1 MNRLIILLFPLS
13 LFADTTG
20 NLLPQQFFNNNQG
33 HGGWNCNDPS
43 HNHGNNT
50 VAAVHGDFIE
60 NTITLGDTL
69 NQSEINGG
77 WTSTLG
83 ADIWGW
89 NAYDQQVKMT
99 QTITDVSGTVTTQ
112 IRDVAIPGCSGYN
125 CSSYETYTDSYTQGI
140 NSQSSYN
147 IRVRFDFTES
157 SQSTSH
163 RAVDLKNPT
172 LVVEYSVLDVSQVA
186 ELKTMSETVYNVVE
200 DIDFYEYIPEEE
212 FNFEITEQPIMEMS
226 IIEEFYF
233 EPQAIEELNSG
244 VVNVFQE
251 ITYDST
257 TNFEEVS
264 TEIKVEEVFFET
276 GESFDTTQANGII
289 QEFFSEEIYETPI
302 EIKQEEVYEERETNI
317 QTSDASGITERE
329 PIQQETSGRESEEVN
344 GVEDTGTGNG
354 SPPRKDEGRI
364 VEQSG
369 ENSTVAENSNDENS
383 NETVSPETI
392 SDSDSTEDT
401 TVAEEVDEPV
411 GEGEAGGSESGNER
425 TEVADSG
432 EETLESR
439 DTEVEESGTE
449 GTTRVSNQ
457 AITVESIE
465 RKVNETL
472 TRIDQRLVATSLI
485 VARAM
490 ESPLSMDNYGNTN
503 DNIFNNQLNI
513 DGGEYYDQRQY
524 IDARNIYAENQIAYN
539 DPMAKSQKILQESID
554 NRIRAEE
561 NLKRIRGY

>member
-1 MNRLIILLFPLS
+1 MNRLIILLFPLT
-13 LFADTTG
+13 LFAETTS

-244 VVNVFQE
+244 VVDVFQE
-251 ITYDST
+251 ITYDSQAT
-257 TNFEEVS
+257 LEEIP
-264 TEIKVEEVFFET
+264 TEIKVEEVFIET
-276 GESFDTTQANGII
+276 TRESFNETPTSII
-289 QEFFSEEIYETPI
+289 EEFFAEERQTDFQTTDDSRVFESEPIREEVSSRADGEISSERNENIATEEISR
-302 EIKQEEVYEERETNI
+302 EEN
-317 QTSDASGITERE
+317 GN
-329 PIQQETSGRESEEVN
+329 PPRESEERITT
-344 GVEDTGTGNG
+344 E
-354 SPPRKDEGRI
+354 PRE
-364 VEQSG
+364 E
-369 ENSTVAENSNDENS
+369 STVAEATPEVVE
-383 NETVSPETI
+383 ETESVTPGTE
-392 SDSDSTEDT
+392 TEDT
-401 TVAEEVDEPV
+401 IVAEEVDDSDR
-411 GEGEAGGSESGNER
+411 EGEAGGSEPTDER

>member
-1 MNRLIILLFPLS
+1 MNRLIILLFPLT
-13 LFADTTG
+13 LFAETTS

-244 VVNVFQE
+244 VVDVFQE
-251 ITYDST
+251 ITYDSQAT
-257 TNFEEVS
+257 LEEIP
-264 TEIKVEEVFFET
+264 TEIKVEEVFIET
-276 GESFDTTQANGII
+276 RESFNDTPTSII
-289 QEFFSEEIYETPI
+289 EEFFAEERQTDFQTTDDSRVFESEPIREEVSSRADGEISSERNENIATEEISR
-302 EIKQEEVYEERETNI
+302 EEN
-317 QTSDASGITERE
+317 GN
-329 PIQQETSGRESEEVN
+329 PPRESEERITT
-344 GVEDTGTGNG
+344 E
-354 SPPRKDEGRI
+354 PRE
-364 VEQSG
+364 E
-369 ENSTVAENSNDENS
+369 STVAEATPEVVE
-383 NETVSPETI
+383 ETESVTPGTE
-392 SDSDSTEDT
+392 TEDT
-401 TVAEEVDEPV
+401 LVAEEVDDSDR
-411 GEGEAGGSESGNER
+411 EGEAGGSEPTDER

-439 DTEVEESGTE
+439 DTEVEESRTE

-457 AITVESIE
+457 TITVESIE
-465 RKVNETL
+465 KKVNETL